1 MTKIRNPRNP
11 GRPKAAADQIP
22 IQETI
27 LWTASKMFMEN
38 GYESVSLQQIA
49 KACQVTKASIYYH
62 FTSKPELFKIAVTTI
77 LDKAYASTHRFL
89 QEADTLETGLIRVA
103 EAKIAKPHAE
113 METMMREAEPFL
125 SKEQMAAI
133 REAEQR
139 IHEVLADQIHQ
150 AMQSGE
156 LREGNA
162 LLMAQAF
169 SAMLMLGNREDTRS
183 GYASSRDMAVDIV
196 DLFLHGA
203 VRPANENV
211 DV

>member
-11 GRPKAAADQIP
+11 GRPKAAADQAP
-22 IQETI
+22 VQDTI
-27 LWTASKMFMEN
+27 LWTASKLFMEN

-77 LDKAYASTHRFL
+77 LNKAYASTRRFL
-89 QEADTLETGLIRVA
+89 DEADTLESGLIRVA

-139 IHEVLADQIHQ
+139 IHEVLSERFNQ
-150 AMQSGE
+150 AMLAGE
-156 LREGNA
+156 LRKGNTM
-162 LLMAQAF
+162 LMAQAF

-183 GYASSRDMAVDIV
+183 GYAGPHEMAVEIV
-196 DLFLHGA
+196 DLFMHGA
-203 VRPANENV
+203 VELSH
-211 DV
+211 

>member
-11 GRPKAAADQIP
+11 GRPKAAADQAP

-27 LWTASKMFMEN
+27 LWTASKLFMEN
-38 GYESVSLQQIA
+38 GYEPVSLQQIA

-77 LDKAYASTHRFL
+77 LDKAYASTRQFL
-89 QEADTLETGLIRVA
+89 QEADTLESGLIRVA

-113 METMMREAEPFL
+113 METMMREAQPFL
-125 SKEQMAAI
+125 SQEQMAAI

-139 IHEVLADQIHQ
+139 IHEVIADRFNQ
-150 AMQSGE
+150 AMRSGE
-156 LREGNA
+156 LREGNP

-183 GYASSRDMAVDIV
+183 GYASPRDMAVEIV

-203 VRPANENV
+203 VKLPK
-211 DV
+211 

>member
-11 GRPKAAADQIP
+11 GRPKAAADQAP
-22 IQETI
+22 VQDTI
-27 LWTASKMFMEN
+27 LWTASMLFMEN

-77 LDKAYASTHRFL
+77 LKKAYASTSRFL
-89 QEADTLETGLIRVA
+89 EEADTLESGLIRVA

-139 IHEVLADQIHQ
+139 IHEVLSERFNQ
-150 AMQSGE
+150 AMLAGE
-156 LREGNA
+156 LRKGNA
-162 LLMAQAF
+162 MLMAQAF

-183 GYASSRDMAVDIV
+183 GYASPHEMAVEIV
-196 DLFLHGA
+196 DLFMHGA
-203 VRPANENV
+203 VNLSQ
-211 DV
+211 

>member
-11 GRPKAAADQIP
+11 GRPKATADQTP
-22 IQETI
+22 VQETI
-27 LWTASKMFMEN
+27 LWTASMLFMEN

-77 LDKAYASTHRFL
+77 LHKAYDSTRRFL
-89 QEADTLETGLIRVA
+89 HEADTLEAGLIRVA

-125 SKEQMAAI
+125 SEEQMQAI

-139 IHEVLADQIHQ
+139 IHQVLAEHIQ
-150 AMQSGE
+150 ASMQSGE

-183 GYASSRDMAVDIV
+183 GYISPRDLAIEIV
-196 DLFLHGA
+196 DLFMHGA
-203 VRPANENV
+203 MKQP
-211 DV
+211 

>member
-11 GRPKAAADQIP
+11 GRPKAAGDQAP

-27 LWTASKMFMEN
+27 LWTASKLFMEN

-62 FTSKPELFKIAVTTI
+62 FTNKPELFKIAVTTI
-77 LDKAYASTHRFL
+77 LDKAYASTLHFL
-89 QEADTLETGLIRVA
+89 QEADTLESGLIRVA
-103 EAKIAKPHAE
+103 EAKIARPHAE

-125 SKEQMAAI
+125 SQEQVSAI

-139 IHEVLADQIHQ
+139 IHEAIADRFDQ
-150 AMQSGE
+150 AMRSGE
-156 LREGNA
+156 LREGNP

-183 GYASSRDMAVDIV
+183 GYASARDLAVEIV

-203 VRPANENV
+203 VNLPK
-211 DV
+211 